1 MAYAYIDTSALAKWY
16 LPEAGSNTF
25 ATWMQQ
31 QKDTCISSLTK
42 TEFRCLLARR
52 QRTGLITGVQVQELY
67 AVFQQDCQDGHL
79 LHFPVTDQHILNA
92 ELMIESMPTVAL
104 RTLDALHLSIAHDI
118 SVKIL
123 ATADKIMAQAA
134 QLIEI
139 KVEWFGP
146 PQEFPETAKKVL

>member
-16 LPEAGSNTF
+16 LPEAGSDSL

-31 QKDTCISSLTK
+31 QTDTCISSLTI

-52 QRTGLITGVQVQELY
+52 QRMGLLSGVQVQELY
-67 AVFQQDCQDGHL
+67 AIFQQDCRDGHL

-92 ELMIESMPTVAL
+92 ELMIESMPGVAL

-118 SVKIL
+118 SAKTL
-123 ATADKIMAQAA
+123 ATADTVMAQAA
-134 QLIEI
+134 HLIGM
-139 KVEWFGP
+139 KVEWFGL
-146 PQEFPETAKKVL
+146 PQESPETT